1 MQKPLTG
8 GFGQEGLCVL
18 EDADELQRKVA
29 KLSCLSPLLGFRLCS
44 WFPLCLLCFILL
56 ICFVRAAST
65 SKPPLLLQPPA
76 LCCSAFCFQQGTL
89 QPLLQP
95 ALMRGSSG
103 TLCFPSSQTPLAL
116 LPLMRGPDPTA
127 LDKHTALQGFPSK
140 RTPASQAVPPHVSP
154 SWRPPHPHCP
164 PRNLPGPLCR
174 TAEPCGPPGPPA
186 ALRAVRGRSVA
197 AGGGP
202 EGPRGSGS
210 GAGTLLCR
218 CCRLGDSTVPG
229 R

>member
-44 WFPLCLLCFILL
+44 WFSLCLLCFILL

-103 TLCFPSSQTPLAL
+103 VLKLCFYQCTVASSVETIAALIAL
-116 LPLMRGPDPTA
+116 LLPHERRRVFGSNKSAEIKAVSA
-127 LDKHTALQGFPSK
+127 LSITFHINK
-140 RTPASQAVPPHVSP
+140 
-154 SWRPPHPHCP
+154 
-164 PRNLPGPLCR
+164 N
-174 TAEPCGPPGPPA
+174 
-186 ALRAVRGRSVA
+186 VA
-197 AGGGP
+197 KCFFV
-202 EGPRGSGS
+202 
-210 GAGTLLCR
+210 LL
-218 CCRLGDSTVPG
+218 SI
-229 R
+229 